1 MTEYIERTEELMLA
15 MNAGARAI
23 ENTRRYHGAI
33 YTKDVFLESPQ
44 EIPYLQAAKVLR
56 EVSDAPAADVAPVR
70 QGRWVFGKDLPY
82 SWGQIPK
89 NKYHLYCSECLE
101 QAFNRSEDN
110 DPDFDVD
117 TSYCPNC
124 GAKMDLEEEK

>member
-1 MTEYIERTEELMLA
+1 MAEYIERE
-15 MNAGARAI
+15 AI
-23 ENTRRYHGAI
+23 
-33 YTKDVFLESPQ
+33 
-44 EIPYLQAAKVLR
+44 LR
-56 EVSDAPAADVAPVR
+56 EIERRESLMVGDKLVSVDAMKSFIKNRPVAEVAPVR
-70 QGRWVFGKDLPY
+70 HGRWIFGKDLPY
-82 SWGQIPK
+82 SWGEIPK

-124 GAKMDLEEEK
+124 GAKMDEPDEPEN